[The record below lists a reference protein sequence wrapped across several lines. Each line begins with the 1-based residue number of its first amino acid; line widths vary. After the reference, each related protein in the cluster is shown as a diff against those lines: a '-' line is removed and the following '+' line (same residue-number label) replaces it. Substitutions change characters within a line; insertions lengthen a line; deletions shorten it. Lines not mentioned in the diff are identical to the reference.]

1 VHDIK
6 SLEDLGVVSV
16 AVATTEFAV
25 AAEAQSQAL
34 GYDPAVVLVAHPI
47 QDRTNSE
54 LRALADGAFDEI
66 LAALTGM
73 VGKLEVDP

>member
-6 SLEDLGVVSV
+6 SLEELGVVSV
-16 AVATTEFAV
+16 SVATTEFAV

-47 QDRTNSE
+47 QDRTNTE
-54 LRALADGAFDEI
+54 LRTLADGAFDEI
-66 LAALTGM
+66 VAALTSM
-73 VGKLEVDP
+73 AGKLKVDL